1 MKFNAK
7 KFLSRKFLIAL
18 VGIIVGLAVSLG
30 ADASEIQQV
39 AGAVV
44 SAISAVGYI
53 FGEAMVDAAAAKPED
68 TPVIVEVVD
77 TDELDE
83 SDTLKSYADGDD
95 GK

>member
-1 MKFNAK
+1 MKFNVK
-7 KFLSRKFLIAL
+7 KCLSRKVLIAL
-18 VGIIVGLAVSLG
+18 VGIVVGLAVSLG

-53 FGEAMVDAAAAKPED
+53 FGEAMVDAAAAKPEEA
-68 TPVIVEVVD
+68 PIIVEVVD
-77 TDELDE
+77 EDEPDKLE
-83 SDTLKSYADGDD
+83 SFADADD

>member
-1 MKFNAK
+1 MKFDIK

-18 VGIIVGLAVSLG
+18 VGIVVGLAVSLG

-53 FGEAMVDAAAAKPED
+53 FGEAMVDAAAAKPD
-68 TPVIVEVVD
+68 DSPIVVEVVD
-77 TDELDE
+77 TNDP
-83 SDTLKSYADGDD
+83 DTDDLGSFANGDD

>member
-1 MKFNAK
+1 MKFNIK

-18 VGIIVGLAVSLG
+18 VGIVVGLAVSLG

-53 FGEAMVDAAAAKPED
+53 FGEAMVDAAAAKPD
-68 TPVIVEVVD
+68 DAPIVVKVTD
-77 TDELDE
+77 TDDLN
-83 SDTLKSYADGDD
+83 SFTNGDD

>member
-1 MKFNAK
+1 MKFDIK

-18 VGIIVGLAVSLG
+18 VGIVVGLAVSLG

-53 FGEAMVDAAAAKPED
+53 FGEAMVDAAAAKPND
-68 TPVIVEVVD
+68 SPIVVEVVD
-77 TDELDE
+77 TDDLDSFANE
-83 SDTLKSYADGDD
+83 DD